1 MTGQS
6 LPSDNLEILE
16 TLLPHL
22 KVGAEYAARIQERI
36 GQQPDK
42 STIGDNPFAAALSD
56 ADISIQTVVEVAVLA
71 AYPEARF
78 FGEEYASS
86 VNTKYLSATWWG
98 DADQGVDDRV
108 LLLDP
113 IDGTRYYLDQ
123 GEFHVIFSVISRE
136 SYEASMF
143 LFPRRRKIIYAV
155 RGRGAF
161 VGDWS
166 EVNVRNFSRLQLGE
180 PILQSGGGEP
190 PVYCSLH
197 ASLNESALAPL
208 SVFHLARD
216 YRPGPTTPIHAG
228 LFFGDVSAVVMNSSQ
243 LIDGAAIAFVAAEG
257 GAWVSTHSG
266 EPMPPPCSANAEKQL
281 VGFVASRSED
291 IHRRILVALEK
302 SRNEE
307 GLRQG

>member
-1 MTGQS
+1 MIGRS
-6 LPSDNLEILE
+6 LPSDSLEILE

-22 KVGAEYAARIQERI
+22 KAGAEYAAHIQKRI
-36 GQQPDK
+36 GHQPDK
-42 STIGDNPFAAALSD
+42 STFGENPFAAALSD

-86 VNTKYLSATWWG
+86 VNTKYLAATWWG
-98 DADQGVDDRV
+98 DVGEEGDDRV

-123 GEFHVIFSVISRE
+123 GEFHVIFSVISRD
-136 SYEASMF
+136 SYEASIF
-143 LFPRRRKIIYAV
+143 LFPRRQKIVYAV
-155 RGRGAF
+155 RGQGAF
-161 VGDWS
+161 VGGWS
-166 EVNVRNFSRLQLGE
+166 EVNLRNFSQLQLGE
-180 PILQSGGGEP
+180 APSQRGEEP
-190 PVYCSLH
+190 PIYCSLH

-208 SVFHLARD
+208 PVFHLARD
-216 YRPGPTTPIHAG
+216 YRPGPATPIHAG

-243 LIDGAAIAFVAAEG
+243 LIDGAAIAFVAKEG

-266 EPMPPPCSANAEKQL
+266 EPMPPPRSANAEKQL

-291 IHRRILVALEK
+291 IHRKILVAL
-302 SRNEE
+302 SNARSEE
-307 GLRQG
+307 GPRED